1 MFFLFL
7 PLLFPPHDAVVALSS
22 TVSLLL
28 RLLSAFVVVLIVVG
42 VLVPESFVSSVRV
55 AVEVVY
61 DVF

>member
-22 TVSLLL
+22 TVSLL
-28 RLLSAFVVVLIVVG
+28 LLSAFVVVLIVVG

>member
-7 PLLFPPHDAVVALSS
+7 PLLFPPHDAVVVLSS
-22 TVSLLL
+22 TVSLL
-28 RLLSAFVVVLIVVG
+28 LLSAFVVVLIVVG